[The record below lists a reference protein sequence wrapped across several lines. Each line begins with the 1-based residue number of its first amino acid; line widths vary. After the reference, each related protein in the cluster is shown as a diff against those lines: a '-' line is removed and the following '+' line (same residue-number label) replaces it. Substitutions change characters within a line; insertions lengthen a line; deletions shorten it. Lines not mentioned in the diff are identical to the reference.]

1 MFNLFNALKLKL
13 PEEISATPSKR
24 IYLSIIADYHLHLA
38 LCELID
44 NAIDNWVFNER
55 REELYID
62 IDLDYEQQSINVK
75 DNSGGIHEQDLPLI
89 VGPGQSRDNPNKE
102 IIGVFGVGSKR
113 AVVALSKE
121 IKIYSR
127 HSNSKT
133 LLIEINDEWIEDED
147 NWDLP
152 VFEVSQIEENTTE
165 IRLNVLREQ
174 IQESKHTDLVEHLS
188 TTYAQFLTEGGL
200 TLRLNDIEITP
211 KTFDSW
217 SYPPDYESVKSE
229 GPIKFKDRE
238 EIQVSITGGLT
249 KSHREGDSNI
259 NEYGVYFYCNNR
271 LISRAYKGD
280 EIGFNSPFRIGKP
293 HVSYSLVRVIVE
305 LTGPVHLMPWN
316 SSKSNI
322 DFKHK
327 TFLEISEHIQR
338 IFTTYATMSK
348 TWSSDWPNQIFKY
361 SVGDIKREVLS
372 DFSSTARIH
381 VPVIKRSPKKVK
393 YIDLIK
399 KNNKTIAI
407 AKPWTKG
414 HYESIIA
421 VEEISKLKIEQSNR
435 IAMLLLD
442 STLEIAFKDYLV
454 NESGN
459 RYNAGRLAALMSN
472 RVDVHT
478 EVGNNIRVKN
488 GTWQKVNY
496 FYNLR
501 CELVHKR
508 IAVTISDDDV
518 ENFRELVE
526 YLLKKMFKLNFK
538 RN

>member
-1 MFNLFNALKLKL
+1 LKFKL
-13 PEEISATPSKR
+13 PDEISAIPSKR
-24 IYLSIIADYHLHLA
+24 IYLSIIADYHLNLA

-44 NAIDNWVFNER
+44 NAIDNWIFNGR
-55 REELYID
+55 NEELYID

-75 DNSGGIHEQDLPLI
+75 DNSGGIQEQDLPLI
-89 VGPGQSRDNPNKE
+89 VGPGQSRENPSKE

-113 AVVALSKE
+113 AVVALSKD

-127 HSNSKT
+127 HNNSKT
-133 LLIEINDEWIEDED
+133 LMIEIDDEWIEDED

-152 VFEVSQIEENTTE
+152 VYQVSEIEENTTE
-165 IRLNVLREQ
+165 IKLSVLREQ
-174 IQESKHTDLVEHLS
+174 IQESKHKDLVEHLS
-188 TTYAQFLTEGGL
+188 TTYAQFLIEGGL
-200 TLRLNDIEITP
+200 ILRLNDIEITP
-211 KTFDSW
+211 KTFDNW
-217 SYPPDYESVKSE
+217 SYPPEYEPIKSE
-229 GPIKFKDRE
+229 GPIKFKDIE

-249 KSHREGDSNI
+249 KSHKEGDSDI
-259 NEYGVYFYCNNR
+259 SEYGVYFYCNNR

-280 EIGFNSPFRIGKP
+280 EIGFNSPFKIGKP

-305 LTGPVHLMPWN
+305 LSGAVNLMPWN
-316 SSKSNI
+316 SSKSSI

-338 IFTTYATMSK
+338 VFTTYAAMSK
-348 TWSSDWPNQIFKY
+348 NWSGDWPNQVFKY
-361 SVGDIKREVLS
+361 AVGDIKRELLVDIS
-372 DFSSTARIH
+372 GSTRIH
-381 VPVIKRSPKKVK
+381 VPIIKRSPKRVK
-393 YIDLIK
+393 YIDQIK
-399 KNNKTIAI
+399 KNNKEIGI

-459 RYNAGRLAALMSN
+459 RYSAGRLAALMGN

-508 IAVTISDDDV
+508 IAVTISDDDL

-526 YLLKKMFKLNFK
+526 YLLKKMFKLNFS
-538 RN
+538 RD